1 MEQHGTKSEQEYES
15 ALLPHAQP
23 WVPADK
29 RKLRACTGCNMIKT
43 ERQWKEAGCENGC
56 FASITG
62 NLGEFTE
69 AARNILKRQ
78 GPIEA
83 NHLGDW

>member
-1 MEQHGTKSEQEYES
+1 
-15 ALLPHAQP
+15 
-23 WVPADK
+23 
-29 RKLRACTGCNMIKT
+29 MIKT